1 MSQTLADPVEMI
13 RRGAPRLLRSDEEL
27 TEYSRALFSLTSK
40 PKPTAA
46 EQEAIDLLTL
56 LVEQYETVRYPLP
69 EARAAEVLRLLMERN
84 GVSEGKLT
92 PELGF
97 QASASLVLL
106 GKRQLN
112 RGHIARLSRR
122 FHVSPAVFFDE
133 RSTIAL
139 RRKVKKKKSRSSR
152 G

>member
-1 MSQTLADPVEMI
+1 MI

-92 PELGF
+92 PEVGF
-97 QASASLVLL
+97 QASASLILL

-133 RSTIAL
+133 KSAIPL
-139 RRKVKKKKSRSSR
+139 RRKIKKKARSGRS
-152 G
+152 

>member
-69 EARAAEVLRLLMERN
+69 
-84 GVSEGKLT
+84 
-92 PELGF
+92 
-97 QASASLVLL
+97 
-106 GKRQLN
+106 
-112 RGHIARLSRR
+112 
-122 FHVSPAVFFDE
+122 
-133 RSTIAL
+133 
-139 RRKVKKKKSRSSR
+139 
-152 G
+152 